1 MFSLSVGFCFN
12 NLLFFLVKP
21 IAFKSNIGET
31 TEVKTVTM
39 VAEIAPMI
47 DDMEIVTVAIGEADM
62 AETVTTIAEVVIV
75 MGVIEIATADMAEN
89 ATMIA
94 EGVIATM
101 IAEGV
106 IATMIVEGGIVTMIA
121 EGVIDTMIAVVAT
134 VTTIVEVEIGM
145 VTEIEGVTT
154 MTAREA
160 HGVTLTVVAIQGAT
174 LIGTRESLV
183 REKP

>member
-21 IAFKSNIGET
+21 IAFKSNIGGT

-94 EGVIATM
+94 EG
-101 IAEGV
+101 E
-106 IATMIVEGGIVTMIA
+106 IVTMIA

-160 HGVTLTVVAIQGAT
+160 HGVTSTVVAIQGVT

>member
-94 EGVIATM
+94 EGVI
-101 IAEGV
+101 
-106 IATMIVEGGIVTMIA
+106 
-121 EGVIDTMIAVVAT
+121 DTMIAVVAT

-160 HGVTLTVVAIQGAT
+160 HGVTPTVVAIQGAT

>member
-101 IAEGV
+101 IAEG
-106 IATMIVEGGIVTMIA
+106 EIVTMIA

-154 MTAREA
+154 MSAREA
-160 HGVTLTVVAIQGAT
+160 HGVTSTVVAIQGVT

>member
-1 MFSLSVGFCFN
+1 
-12 NLLFFLVKP
+12 
-21 IAFKSNIGET
+21 
-31 TEVKTVTM
+31 M

-94 EGVIATM
+94 EGVI
-101 IAEGV
+101 
-106 IATMIVEGGIVTMIA
+106 
-121 EGVIDTMIAVVAT
+121 DTMIAVVAT

-160 HGVTLTVVAIQGAT
+160 HGVTSTVVAIQGAT

>member
-1 MFSLSVGFCFN
+1 
-12 NLLFFLVKP
+12 
-21 IAFKSNIGET
+21 
-31 TEVKTVTM
+31 
-39 VAEIAPMI
+39 
-47 DDMEIVTVAIGEADM
+47 
-62 AETVTTIAEVVIV
+62 
-75 MGVIEIATADMAEN
+75 
-89 ATMIA
+89 
-94 EGVIATM
+94 
-101 IAEGV
+101 
-106 IATMIVEGGIVTMIA
+106 MIA

>member
-1 MFSLSVGFCFN
+1 MFSLSVGFCYN

-21 IAFKSNIGET
+21 IAFKSNIGEM

-94 EGVIATM
+94 EG
-101 IAEGV
+101 
-106 IATMIVEGGIVTMIA
+106 GIVTMIA

-160 HGVTLTVVAIQGAT
+160 HGVTSTAVAIQGAT

>member
-1 MFSLSVGFCFN
+1 
-12 NLLFFLVKP
+12 
-21 IAFKSNIGET
+21 
-31 TEVKTVTM
+31 M

-94 EGVIATM
+94 EGAIATM
-101 IAEGV
+101 IA
-106 IATMIVEGGIVTMIA
+106 EGGIVTMIA

-160 HGVTLTVVAIQGAT
+160 HGVTSTVVAIQGAT

>member
-1 MFSLSVGFCFN
+1 
-12 NLLFFLVKP
+12 
-21 IAFKSNIGET
+21 
-31 TEVKTVTM
+31 M

-101 IAEGV
+101 IAEG
-106 IATMIVEGGIVTMIA
+106 GIVTMIA

-160 HGVTLTVVAIQGAT
+160 HGVT
-174 LIGTRESLV
+174 
-183 REKP
+183 

>member
-1 MFSLSVGFCFN
+1 
-12 NLLFFLVKP
+12 
-21 IAFKSNIGET
+21 
-31 TEVKTVTM
+31 
-39 VAEIAPMI
+39 
-47 DDMEIVTVAIGEADM
+47 M

-101 IAEGV
+101 IA
-106 IATMIVEGGIVTMIA
+106 EGGIVTMIA

-160 HGVTLTVVAIQGAT
+160 HGVT
-174 LIGTRESLV
+174 
-183 REKP
+183 